1 MTPSTLSNF
10 SLREPPFGKDLAD
23 SELWL
28 PPSKLARVD
37 ALCEALSARS
47 SVLLVGEPGVGKT
60 SLQNGS
66 AVASSVASLLLR
78 KPRRPPLRTGGPV
91 TQAPSRVAN
100 PLGQKRRGGDDML
113 HSPSNPLTAM
123 KG

>member
-1 MTPSTLSNF
+1 MSWVRAGCRRQSHGPDVVGVRATARLCALPNCVPA
-10 SLREPPFGKDLAD
+10 RE
-23 SELWL
+23 
-28 PPSKLARVD
+28 
-37 ALCEALSARS
+37 SAYA
-47 SVLLVGEPGVGKT
+47 GQK
-60 SLQNGS
+60 NGI

-78 KPRRPPLRTGGPV
+78 KPRRPTLRTGGPV